1 MVWTLIDQTHVQ
13 SFEHFDIIS
22 IVNKNISMVN
32 KKIDHVKI
40 IAQGQVVQRPVSAN
54 PDLFFFLSKAF
65 SQKIFSI
72 LLRVT
77 NHQIVDKKN

>member
-1 MVWTLIDQTHVQ
+1 
-13 SFEHFDIIS
+13 
-22 IVNKNISMVN
+22 MVN

>member
-1 MVWTLIDQTHVQ
+1 MVWTLIDQTRVQ
-13 SFEHFDIIS
+13 SFEHFDI
-22 IVNKNISMVN
+22 ISMVN

-40 IAQGQVVQRPVSAN
+40 IVQGQVVQRPVSAN

-77 NHQIVDKKN
+77 NHQIISLDKKN

>member
-22 IVNKNISMVN
+22 MVN

-40 IAQGQVVQRPVSAN
+40 IVQGQVVQRPVSAN

-77 NHQIVDKKN
+77 NHQIISLDKKN

>member
-1 MVWTLIDQTHVQ
+1 MQ
-13 SFEHFDIIS
+13 SFEHFDI
-22 IVNKNISMVN
+22 ISMVN

-40 IAQGQVVQRPVSAN
+40 IVQGRVVQRPVSAN
-54 PDLFFFLSKAF
+54 PGLNFNPDLFFFSSKAF

>member
-1 MVWTLIDQTHVQ
+1 MVWTLIDQTCVQ
-13 SFEHFDIIS
+13 SFEHFDI
-22 IVNKNISMVN
+22 ISMVN

-40 IAQGQVVQRPVSAN
+40 IVQGRVVQRPVSAN
-54 PDLFFFLSKAF
+54 PGLNFNPDLFFFSSKAF

>member
-22 IVNKNISMVN
+22 MVN
-32 KKIDHVKI
+32 KKTDHVKI
-40 IAQGQVVQRPVSAN
+40 IVQGRVVQRPVSAN

>member
-22 IVNKNISMVN
+22 MVN
-32 KKIDHVKI
+32 KKIDHVNI
-40 IAQGQVVQRPVSAN
+40 IVQGQVVQRPVSAN

>member
-1 MVWTLIDQTHVQ
+1 MVWTLIDQTRVQ
-13 SFEHFDIIS
+13 SFEHFDI
-22 IVNKNISMVN
+22 ISMVN

-40 IAQGQVVQRPVSAN
+40 IVQGQVVQRPVSAN

-65 SQKIFSI
+65 SQKIFSV

>member
-22 IVNKNISMVN
+22 MVN

-40 IAQGQVVQRPVSAN
+40 IVQGQVVQRPVSAN

>member
-1 MVWTLIDQTHVQ
+1 
-13 SFEHFDIIS
+13 
-22 IVNKNISMVN
+22 MVN

-40 IAQGQVVQRPVSAN
+40 IVQGRVVQRPVSAN
-54 PDLFFFLSKAF
+54 PGLNFNPDLFFFSSKAF

>member
-22 IVNKNISMVN
+22 MVN

-40 IAQGQVVQRPVSAN
+40 IVQGQVVQRLVSAN

-77 NHQIVDKKN
+77 NHQIISLDKKN

>member
-1 MVWTLIDQTHVQ
+1 
-13 SFEHFDIIS
+13 
-22 IVNKNISMVN
+22 MVN
-32 KKIDHVKI
+32 NNIDYGKI
-40 IAQGQVVQRPVSAN
+40 IVQGQVVQRLVSANPRLNFN
-54 PDLFFFLSKAF
+54 PDLFFFSSKAF

>member
-1 MVWTLIDQTHVQ
+1 MVWTLIDQTRVQ
-13 SFEHFDIIS
+13 SFEHFDI
-22 IVNKNISMVN
+22 ISMVN

-40 IAQGQVVQRPVSAN
+40 IVQGRVVQRLVSANPGLNFN
-54 PDLFFFLSKAF
+54 PDLFFFSSKAF

>member
-1 MVWTLIDQTHVQ
+1 MVWTLIDQTRVQ
-13 SFEHFDIIS
+13 SFEHFDI
-22 IVNKNISMVN
+22 ISMVN

-40 IAQGQVVQRPVSAN
+40 IVQGRVVQRPVSAN
-54 PDLFFFLSKAF
+54 PGLNFNPDLFFFSSKAF

>member
-1 MVWTLIDQTHVQ
+1 MDWTLIDQTRVQ
-13 SFEHFDIIS
+13 SFEHFDI
-22 IVNKNISMVN
+22 ISMVN

-40 IAQGQVVQRPVSAN
+40 IVQGRVVQRPVSAN
-54 PDLFFFLSKAF
+54 PGLNFNPDLFFFSSKAF

-77 NHQIVDKKN
+77 NHHIVDKKN

>member
-1 MVWTLIDQTHVQ
+1 MQ

-22 IVNKNISMVN
+22 MVN
-32 KKIDHVKI
+32 KKIDQVKI
-40 IAQGQVVQRPVSAN
+40 IVQGRVVQRPVSAN
-54 PDLFFFLSKAF
+54 PGLNFNPDLFFFSSKAF

>member
-1 MVWTLIDQTHVQ
+1 MQ
-13 SFEHFDIIS
+13 SFEHFDIIC
-22 IVNKNISMVN
+22 MVN

-40 IAQGQVVQRPVSAN
+40 IVQGRVVQRLVSANPGLNFN
-54 PDLFFFLSKAF
+54 PDLFFFSSKAF

>member
-22 IVNKNISMVN
+22 MVN

-40 IAQGQVVQRPVSAN
+40 IVQGQVVQRPVSAN
-54 PDLFFFLSKAF
+54 PDLFFFLSKAENF
-65 SQKIFSI
+65 LYS
-72 LLRVT
+72 T
-77 NHQIVDKKN
+77 

>member
-22 IVNKNISMVN
+22 MVN

-40 IAQGQVVQRPVSAN
+40 IVQGQVVQRPVSAN

-65 SQKIFSI
+65 SQKIFSV

>member
-1 MVWTLIDQTHVQ
+1 MQ
-13 SFEHFDIIS
+13 SFEHFDI
-22 IVNKNISMVN
+22 ISMVN

-40 IAQGQVVQRPVSAN
+40 IVQGRVVQRPVSAN
-54 PDLFFFLSKAF
+54 PGLNFNPDLFFFSSKAF
-65 SQKIFSI
+65 SQRIFSI

>member
-13 SFEHFDIIS
+13 SFERFDI
-22 IVNKNISMVN
+22 ISMVN

-40 IAQGQVVQRPVSAN
+40 IVQGQVVQRPVSAN

>member
-1 MVWTLIDQTHVQ
+1 MVWTLIDQTCVQ
-13 SFEHFDIIS
+13 SFEHFDI
-22 IVNKNISMVN
+22 ISMVN

-40 IAQGQVVQRPVSAN
+40 IVQGQVVQRPVSAN

-65 SQKIFSI
+65 SQKIFSV

>member
-1 MVWTLIDQTHVQ
+1 MCKVLNILT
-13 SFEHFDIIS
+13 SFRT
-22 IVNKNISMVN
+22 MVN
-32 KKIDHVKI
+32 EKIDHVKI
-40 IAQGQVVQRPVSAN
+40 IVQGRVVQRPVSAN

-77 NHQIVDKKN
+77 NHQIVDKENETEFAF

>member
-22 IVNKNISMVN
+22 MVN

-40 IAQGQVVQRPVSAN
+40 IVQGQVVQRPVSAN

-65 SQKIFSI
+65 SQKIFFI

>member
-1 MVWTLIDQTHVQ
+1 MQ
-13 SFEHFDIIS
+13 SFEHFDIIC
-22 IVNKNISMVN
+22 MVN

-40 IAQGQVVQRPVSAN
+40 IVQGRVVQRPVSAN
-54 PDLFFFLSKAF
+54 PGLNFNPDLFFFSSKAF

>member
-22 IVNKNISMVN
+22 MVN

-40 IAQGQVVQRPVSAN
+40 IVQGRVVQRPVSAN
-54 PDLFFFLSKAF
+54 PGLNFNPDLFFFSSKAF